1 MSDALKASVWNPD
14 RKKALVTANQF
25 KLVSW
30 NRQEP
35 EKNQALFYEV
45 NFFFKTKSNNGT
57 TANAKPDSCTL
68 DKCVGRAFLFYITLC
83 IREDK

>member
-35 EKNQALFYEV
+35 EKN
-45 NFFFKTKSNNGT
+45 
-57 TANAKPDSCTL
+57 
-68 DKCVGRAFLFYITLC
+68 
-83 IREDK
+83 